1 MIFVHEMIGL
11 QIPTSLNERSHSSLD
26 NTPPTWT
33 APEIQAVSGLD
44 SQVNHAQH
52 PSLPL
57 QSPGVRN
64 LEIRAQPARR
74 AAQIFRLK

>member
-1 MIFVHEMIGL
+1 MIGL

-44 SQVNHAQH
+44 SQVNHARNH
-52 PSLPL
+52 APSDP
-57 QSPGVRN
+57 R
-64 LEIRAQPARR
+64 RAQPRDSGVLLYLQEGASGYDSMGVMGR
-74 AAQIFRLK
+74 